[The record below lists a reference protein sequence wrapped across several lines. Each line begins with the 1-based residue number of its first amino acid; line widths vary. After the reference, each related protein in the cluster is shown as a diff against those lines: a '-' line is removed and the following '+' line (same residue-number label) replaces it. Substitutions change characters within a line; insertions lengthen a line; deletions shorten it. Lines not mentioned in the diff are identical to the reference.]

1 MSGMSAPSGE
11 HRSPASRL
19 AIRPATTRLLVL
31 LLVTIV
37 ATGLAATV
45 VAAKALPSCRVA
57 DVLTAQRGYADWNR
71 TILDTTFR
79 LASSYA
85 PRDLR
90 STSAAGLNG
99 GHSRPLAGHRRS
111 QGHGL
116 GRAEGRCAA
125 RGPVRVPELLHPALD
140 VLVLDPRL
148 GLRGGAEVQRPGR
161 SQRAPAR
168 HDRRLPELR
177 RIGALVLRGLG
188 QEQGRG
194 LAQEQCLEVRLRHVL
209 PQGQDAP
216 SPATRTSRGITG
228 TSVGRWRPRCAPA
241 A

>member
-19 AIRPATTRLLVL
+19 ATRPATTRLLVL

-79 LASSYA
+79 LATQ
-85 PRDLR
+85 LR
-90 STSAAGLNG
+90 AQGPAVDVGRRVEWRAL
-99 GHSRPLAGHRRS
+99 RPLAGHRRS

-116 GRAEGRCAA
+116 CRAEGRGAA

-148 GLRGGAEVQRPGR
+148 GLLGGAEVQRPRR

-209 PQGQDAP
+209 PEGQDDA
-216 SPATRTSRGITG
+216 
-228 TSVGRWRPRCAPA
+228 
-241 A
+241 